1 LFEAGA
7 VASST
12 GFSILGALVSDP
24 VYVAN
29 GYDGA
34 AVTGLT
40 LDAPNV
46 EIDADEVDNNIS
58 AKEIYAWYKNECTTE
73 SGITTL
79 FGAITA
85 LNGNKYRINTAIASI
100 KIDQKDMVNALI
112 ISGLLY
118 RDDGASIR
126 LPGSGS
132 IEMLPQEVY
141 ESSAA
146 ETTLAAI
153 DARLP
158 AAPATE
164 ATAEAARAKAAL
176 AAALSA

>member
-1 LFEAGA
+1 
-7 VASST
+7 
-12 GFSILGALVSDP
+12 
-24 VYVAN
+24 
-29 GYDGA
+29 
-34 AVTGLT
+34 
-40 LDAPNV
+40 V

-132 IEMLPQEVY
+132 IEMLPHEVY

-146 ETTLAAI
+146 EATLAAI
-153 DARLP
+153 EVTVASRASQASVDNLP
-158 AAPATE
+158 SAVPTAAE
-164 ATAEAARAKAAL
+164 NATAVWSYTRP
-176 AAALSA
+176 